1 MTIEA
6 RSTRQHEQ
14 PHQPDKILGFFRVRP
29 SQSLSGGRLSSL
41 TGTMKRFGGKT
52 GIDVPSSL

>member
-14 PHQPDKILGFFRVRP
+14 PRQPDEFSGFFRVRP

-41 TGTMKRFGGKT
+41 TGTMKHFGGKT
-52 GIDVPSSL
+52 GSDVPSSL

>member
-14 PHQPDKILGFFRVRP
+14 PRQPDEFSGFFRVRP
-29 SQSLSGGRLSSL
+29 SQSLSDGRLSSL
-41 TGTMKRFGGKT
+41 TGNNETFWREE
-52 GIDVPSSL
+52 SE